1 MKRYLPLII
10 VSTFLVF
17 LAIVVIQKKE
27 VQTNMPSSTASVL
40 KSANNIGTFTRQRSC
55 VRAPQFLTAMKIP
68 QPVMIDLSQ
77 KHFKGIALL
86 YGKHFKKVM
95 HPKQWEQY
103 AHLGTYA
110 PDSTGNLYLVPIPYI
125 SIEPTTF
132 NLQKNIYKLDSKTG
146 KLTLWI
152 HIDDIHPS
160 ANNPYGL
167 SAITY
172 DCDDG
177 TLWVAAIDESDYRQQ
192 KGVIYHIDPRTKEI
206 LQRLDGMDA
215 LSLALLKSS
224 HGKYLLVGSARDNA
238 LYAYP
243 LKEQKLI
250 DKSIKLLELPNAN
263 EHIRKIKV
271 TGNNQLEL
279 QSIPFSYTLIAQ
291 TDKKDRTVYDAFWRS
306 QKGWLIKKR

>member
-1 MKRYLPLII
+1 MKRYLPLIA
-10 VSTFLVF
+10 VAALLVI
-17 LAIVVIQKKE
+17 AAAVVIQKKE
-27 VQTNMPSSTASVL
+27 TQTHAPSSTASIVQP
-40 KSANNIGTFTRQRSC
+40 AEDIGTFTRQQSC
-55 VRAPQFLTAMKIP
+55 ARPPQFLSALKIP

-77 KHFKGIALL
+77 KRFKGIALL
-86 YGKHFKKVM
+86 YGKNFDKVL

-110 PDSTGNLYLVPIPYI
+110 ADRAGNLYLVPTPYI

-146 KLTLWI
+146 KLTLWM

-160 ANNPYGL
+160 AKNPYGL
-167 SAITY
+167 SAITF

-177 TLWVAAIDESDYRQQ
+177 TLWMAAIDESDYREQ

-206 LQRLDGMDA
+206 LQRLEGMDA
-215 LSLALLKSS
+215 LSLVLLKSS
-224 HGKYLLVGSARDNA
+224 HGKYLLAGSARDNA
-238 LYAYP
+238 LYTYP
-243 LKEQKLI
+243 ITDQKLI
-250 DKSIKLLELPNAN
+250 DKPIKLLELPNAN

-271 TGNNQLEL
+271 TGINRLEL

-291 TDKKDRTVYDAFWRS
+291 TAKKDRILYDARWNPQGQWS
-306 QKGWLIKKR
+306 IKKR

>member
-55 VRAPQFLTAMKIP
+55 ARAPQFLTAMKIP

-125 SIEPTTF
+125 SIEPATF

-167 SAITY
+167 SAIAY

-206 LQRLDGMDA
+206 LQRLDGVDA

-224 HGKYLLVGSARDNA
+224 RGKYLLVGSARDNA

-243 LKEQKLI
+243 MEDQKLI

>member
-55 VRAPQFLTAMKIP
+55 ARAPQFLTAMKIP

-125 SIEPTTF
+125 SIEPATF

-167 SAITY
+167 SAIAY

-206 LQRLDGMDA
+206 LQRLDGVDA

>member
-1 MKRYLPLII
+1 MKRYLPLIA
-10 VSTFLVF
+10 VAALLVTVA
-17 LAIVVIQKKE
+17 AIVIQKKE
-27 VQTNMPSSTASVL
+27 AQTDVPSSTAAIVQPTE
-40 KSANNIGTFTRQRSC
+40 NIGTFTRQQSC
-55 VRAPQFLTAMKIP
+55 ARAPQFLNALKIP

-77 KHFKGIALL
+77 KRFKGIALL
-86 YGKHFKKVM
+86 YGKNFEKVL
-95 HPKQWEQY
+95 HPRQWEQY
-103 AHLGTYA
+103 AHLSTYTV
-110 PDSTGNLYLVPIPYI
+110 DTMGNLYLIPTPYI
-125 SIEPTTF
+125 SIHPTTF

-146 KLTLWI
+146 KLTLWM

-177 TLWVAAIDESDYRQQ
+177 TLWAAAIDESDYRQQ

-206 LQRLDGMDA
+206 LQRLEGVDA
-215 LSLALLKSS
+215 LSLVLLKSS

-243 LKEQKLI
+243 IEEQNLI
-250 DKSIKLLELPNAN
+250 DKPIKLLELPNAN

-291 TDKKDRTVYDAFWRS
+291 TAKKDRLIYNVFWNP
-306 QKGWLIKKR
+306 QGQWTTKRR